1 MFVSSTALLPSSFS
15 MYFSSAALA
24 AWWHK
29 QYNLAVFLVAIS
41 ALLGWPFAAL
51 LGIPIAFDML
61 FRQKQYKQFIMWV
74 TISAATI
81 LIPMVV
87 IDSSYFGRLTL
98 APLNIVLYNV
108 FTDHGPNL
116 YGTEPLSYYLLNGF
130 LNYNVIWLLA
140 LATPLLLI
148 AERFIV
154 PAKGKST
161 LNFPHWLS
169 MSGLYLWL
177 AVFFL
182 QPHKEERFL
191 SPVYPLIS
199 LCGAISLDV
208 TQKIFYR
215 IKTFFTKIE
224 GPNHY
229 LDHTMFIA
237 LAVMIT
243 SSVLGVSRV
252 FSIYRNYSAP
262 MNLMMDLNEFK
273 KSPQFNMNQ
282 QYNVCLGKDWY
293 RFPSSFFLPSDNFRV
308 RFLKSEFDGMLPAYF
323 SEGENSTK
331 IVHPYFNDMNKEDT
345 FMYFDYKKCHFL
357 LDLDL
362 EKYTELEPNYAQR
375 TKEWSVRKSI
385 PFLNAEKSNKLL
397 RAFYVPFLTDSHV
410 KYGNFNLLQRKKLKV
425 EL

>member
-1 MFVSSTALLPSSFS
+1 MFVSSTAMLPSSFS
-15 MYFSSAALA
+15 MCFSSAAVA

-41 ALLGWPFAAL
+41 ALLSWPFAAL
-51 LGIPIAFDML
+51 LGVPIAFDMVV
-61 FRQKQYKQFIMWV
+61 RQKQYKQFIMWV
-74 TISAATI
+74 AISAATI

-87 IDSSYFGRLTL
+87 IDSSYFGKLTL

-130 LNYNVIWLLA
+130 LNYNVIWILA
-140 LATPLLLI
+140 LATPFLLV
-148 AERFIV
+148 AERFTV

-169 MSGLYLWL
+169 LSGLYLWL
-177 AVFFL
+177 AVFFI

-215 IKTFFTKIE
+215 IKTFFAKIE

-237 LAVMIT
+237 LAVMIV
-243 SSVLGVSRV
+243 SSVLGVSRL
-252 FSIYRNYSAP
+252 FSIYKNYSAP
-262 MNLMMDLNEFK
+262 MNLMMELNEFK
-273 KSPQFNMNQ
+273 NSPQFNLNQ

-308 RFLKSEFDGMLPAYF
+308 RFIKSEFEGILPAYF
-323 SEGENSTK
+323 SEGENATK
-331 IVHPYFNDMNKEDT
+331 IVHPYFNDMNNEDV

-375 TKEWSVRKSI
+375 NKDWSVRKSI
-385 PFLNAEKSNKLL
+385 PFLDAEKSNKFL
-397 RAFYVPFLTDSHV
+397 RAFYVPFLSSSYV
-410 KYGNFNLLQRKKLKV
+410 KYGNFNLLQRKKLKI
-425 EL
+425 